1 MTPHKDHEQLVHE
14 FGIDVP
20 NRELY
25 LVGEPTLLTD
35 EDPGVEYMMA
45 SRIIRNLRM
54 LVLRGDGPILIH
66 MKSCG
71 GYETEG
77 FAIYD
82 TILSCPCHVTILSYT
97 HARSI
102 SSIILQA
109 ADHRVLMPSSYFM
122 FHRGTLEV
130 DGDVTAVQSY
140 IQFSKLWE
148 RQMLD
153 IYTAKM
159 KQKGKYIKWS
169 EKRIRELIDEEMNK
183 KVDVYLTAQ
192 EAVDW
197 GLADCVFDGNW
208 KGLKE

>member
-97 HARSI
+97 HARSM

-153 IYTAKM
+153 IYTVKM

>member
-97 HARSI
+97 HARSM

-130 DGDVTAVQSY
+130 DGGVTAVQSY